1 MLLIFLFF
9 TIPPLR
15 LNRNKLELLNENEQY
30 DVCCVH
36 CLRSKVSQTGQ
47 QQRSWYQFRSSFM
60 RGADASDIYYFTT
73 IAAAIIRSRISHS
86 SNNPTLMKQVYYRS
100 VKVNICGGRLCWVHL
115 WLSSFTTITWMN
127 AVHWLKATLLR
138 QNGLVRSSQS
148 GWTWLDNSGWKP
160 QRWWPTKLLT
170 RCGEQCEFNWPRP
183 WAVSGGQRVTSDNR
197 ERAGWLVNR
206 GHGGLGGGGQRGA
219 GHGVVAAQFTGA
231 GVCST
236 EFLCFC
242 FWYCRACSPPPKLD
256 LGVHREV
263 SCSVQS
269 WRPLQCPAGGEG
281 PGAFTCLLWWEP
293 VYRCQNPDSG

>member
-1 MLLIFLFF
+1 
-9 TIPPLR
+9 
-15 LNRNKLELLNENEQY
+15 
-30 DVCCVH
+30 
-36 CLRSKVSQTGQ
+36 
-47 QQRSWYQFRSSFM
+47 M
-60 RGADASDIYYFTT
+60 RYIYIYHIYYFTT
-73 IAAAIIRSRISHS
+73 IAAAIIRSRISRS
-86 SNNPTLMKQVYYRS
+86 SNNPTLLKQVYYRW
-100 VKVNICGGRLCWVHL
+100 VKVNICGSRLCWVHL
-115 WLSSFTTITWMN
+115 WLSSFITITWMN

-138 QNGLVRSSQS
+138 QNGLVWSSQS